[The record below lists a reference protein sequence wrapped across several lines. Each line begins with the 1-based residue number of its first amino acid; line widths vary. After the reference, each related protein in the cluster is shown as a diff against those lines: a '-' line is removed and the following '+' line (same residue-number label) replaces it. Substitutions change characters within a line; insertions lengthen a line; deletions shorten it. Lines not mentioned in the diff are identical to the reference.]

1 MKPPK
6 VAASARNISSR
17 VNHPRDHIPFSE
29 WRNARSGRRLE
40 LIMNVTSAKVLWQTL
55 WFNDANRCQQ
65 AFEESY
71 VQ

>member
-1 MKPPK
+1 
-6 VAASARNISSR
+6 
-17 VNHPRDHIPFSE
+17 
-29 WRNARSGRRLE
+29 
-40 LIMNVTSAKVLWQTL
+40 MNVTSAKVLWQTL